1 MHGATVNQQCHVC
14 LLMLIA
20 HTSQGPTPL
29 YHTGSDRKLGGAWE
43 RAVHAYRGWAMLESG
58 ILLLLAGTH
67 GLLDQLTPLL
77 TLDQRRNNCAKF
89 SFAALISYC
98 AYRYIVHLQD
108 AGEGRLYTSLN

>member
-1 MHGATVNQQCHVC
+1 MRTAAGLCSNDSVA
-14 LLMLIA
+14 
-20 HTSQGPTPL
+20 
-29 YHTGSDRKLGGAWE
+29 
-43 RAVHAYRGWAMLESG
+43 
-58 ILLLLAGTH
+58 LAGTH

-77 TLDQRRNNCAKF
+77 TLDQRHNKCAKF